1 MTDRS
6 IAQIE
11 PVLVAFD
18 ISKTRHEV
26 LISIPS
32 KKRRRRLTVLNQLE
46 DFKRLIATLIDYAL
60 PVRVAFEATGNYHRA
75 LAYLVGIASFEV
87 KLVFSVALART
98 REALNNSWDKN
109 DP

>member
-11 PVLVAFD
+11 PVLVAID

-26 LISIPS
+26 LISIPG

-46 DFKRLIATLIDYAL
+46 DFKRYC
-60 PVRVAFEATGNYHRA
+60 
-75 LAYLVGIASFEV
+75 
-87 KLVFSVALART
+87 KLNFPNLRGC
-98 REALNNSWDKN
+98 L
-109 DP
+109 